1 MKVKKF
7 YGETTEEAVE
17 KVKQELGA
25 NAIILHEKEVLPRG
39 IWRFF
44 KSPSVEIVAA
54 REEQVKSKRPEP
66 MKSKGS
72 VPVKTKV
79 AKAMQN
85 PEEEGEENPA
95 VYKRPSAARKTS
107 SEGEDYQELSK
118 ELQDMKK
125 LLNTLVQEKPVGNF
139 PAVLQG
145 VHQKPVL
152 DLYKQLK
159 LQDVQEE
166 IIIDLIRQLKEVIT
180 DEDTEEEQNQK
191 IRQVLKHKLEE
202 KVIMKNFKPQSKN
215 VVFVGPTGVGKTTTI
230 AKLAAR
236 YALEEGKKLGLV
248 SADTYRIAA
257 VEQLKTYSE
266 ILNIPI
272 KIVYEA
278 KEITETLE
286 GFSDRDLVLIDTA
299 GRSHRNEDQIK
310 ELEDLLFA
318 MEDKDIYL
326 VLSATSSTKDLRE
339 ITKHYEFLDNY
350 KIIFTKTDEATT
362 YGGILNSSIENDKP
376 VLYLTNGQSVPDDI
390 ENASVEKLIHLFT
403 REVD

>member
-7 YGETTEEAVE
+7 YGETTEEAVG
-17 KVKQELGA
+17 KVRQELGA
-25 NAIILHEKEVLPRG
+25 NAIILHEKEILPQG

-44 KSPSVEIVAA
+44 KRPSVEIVAA
-54 REEQVKSKRPEP
+54 REEQVKNQRKENRREEKPISYDKTNAA
-66 MKSKGS
+66 KSM
-72 VPVKTKV
+72 
-79 AKAMQN
+79 A
-85 PEEEGEENPA
+85 
-95 VYKRPSAARKTS
+95 S
-107 SEGEDYQELSK
+107 SRRNDDEVSK

-125 LLNTLVQEKPVGNF
+125 LLNTLVQKKSTESF

-159 LQDVQEE
+159 LQDVQEN
-166 IIIDLIRQLKEVIT
+166 IIDDLIEELKKVTTEQ
-180 DEDTEEEQNQK
+180 DTEKEANKK
-191 IRQVLKHKLEE
+191 IRQVLKLKLEE
-202 KVIMKNFKPQSKN
+202 KVIMKDFKPRSKN
-215 VVFVGPTGVGKTTTI
+215 AVFVGPTGVGKTTTI

-236 YALEEGKKLGLV
+236 YALEEGKKVGMI

-272 KIVYEA
+272 KIVYEPEEMA
-278 KEITETLE
+278 ETLKS
-286 GFSDRDLVLIDTA
+286 FSDRELILIDTA
-299 GRSHRNEDQIK
+299 GRSHRNMEQIN
-310 ELEDLLFA
+310 ELQELLDA
-318 MEDKDIYL
+318 IEDKDIYL
-326 VLSATSSTKDLRE
+326 VLSATSSTKDLRA
-339 ITKHYEFLDNY
+339 ITKHYEFLQDY

-390 ENASVEKLIHLFT
+390 ENASVEKLIGLFT
-403 REVD
+403 EEG

>member
-7 YGETTEEAVE
+7 YGETTEIAVE
-17 KVKQELGA
+17 KVRRELGA
-25 NAIILHEKEVLPRG
+25 NAIILHEKEVLPQG

-44 KSPSVEIVAA
+44 KKPSVEIVAA
-54 REEQVKSKRPEP
+54 REEQIKNQRK
-66 MKSKGS
+66 
-72 VPVKTKV
+72 
-79 AKAMQN
+79 
-85 PEEEGEENPA
+85 ENKKEDTPIT
-95 VYKRPSAARKTS
+95 YQRPSANKNAS
-107 SEGEDYQELSK
+107 SSQKNHEELSK
-118 ELQDMKK
+118 ELKDMKK
-125 LLNTLVQEKPVGNF
+125 LLNTLVQEKNPEAF
-139 PAVLQG
+139 PEVLQG

-166 IIIDLIRQLKEVIT
+166 IIEDVIEELKKTMTEGDKEAEV
-180 DEDTEEEQNQK
+180 DEK
-191 IRQVLKHKLEE
+191 IRQVLRAKLEE
-202 KVIMKNFKPQSKN
+202 KVIMKNFEPHSKN

-236 YALEEGKKLGLV
+236 YALDEGKKVGMI

-272 KIVYEA
+272 KIVYEPG
-278 KEITETLE
+278 EIKETLS

-299 GRSHRNEDQIK
+299 GRSHRNEDQIA
-310 ELEDLLFA
+310 ELQELLNA
-318 MEDKDIYL
+318 IEEKDIYL
-326 VLSATSSTKDLRE
+326 VLSATSSTKDLRA
-339 ITKHYEFLDNY
+339 ITKHYGFLKDY

-362 YGGILNSSIENDKP
+362 FGGILNSSIENDKP

-390 ENASVEKLIHLFT
+390 ENASVEKLIRLFT
-403 REVD
+403 EEA